1 MTTRTA
7 AGALEKLIR
16 LERDLEK
23 KCHDLG
29 YYNMIHVGLREFVE
43 HADTLRT
50 ALAPPQEG
58 EVEELARRFE
68 AYADDADQ
76 HALFMV
82 PIGAETLRH
91 AARLLRATQSNG
103 RLPENPATGRLQHR
117 PNVARSTGSESGSAG
132 CDATGGQIDGELPA
146 TIHALE
152 RAARYVGRLDP
163 TLEGN
168 ESADG
173 DAERLLEL
181 VERLRQSPAQSAP
194 AQEPVAW
201 QIKVAGVWAAVP
213 HEPEWE
219 PGIEARPL
227 YAAPQPAPAQ
237 EPRAWEHW
245 SLTEPCYLQGIY
257 PKKRLSFHHVPL
269 YAAPQPAPAQEHVA
283 WLRYVRAHERPTRI
297 QLCDSDT
304 PGAFKVY
311 AAPPPDEARELLR
324 DIDQDLL
331 RCLNVGEPPARV
343 ALLRA
348 ALVSDRERIRAFL
361 ASK

>member
-237 EPRAWEHW
+237 E
-245 SLTEPCYLQGIY
+245 
-257 PKKRLSFHHVPL
+257 
-269 YAAPQPAPAQEHVA
+269 HVA